1 MFADVI
7 LMEDAR
13 KNAESLVKYY
23 ENLQKKISGR
33 LADLEREVSIIVE
46 SMNPQDKEDYNKLY
60 ESNYAISSASL
71 SKYKQIKPNFLKVIV
86 SFETLVNFIS
96 LRPSSIFENVSTEFK
111 NLSKDL
117 ARCSLSDSEE
127 TYKLIVEFI
136 EETKKVVVNAKKEV
150 KLNKELA
157 LENRKYIFLREKL
170 MSDFSTAENTLKEFV
185 KDFLADM
192 VRLPI
197 NIIVM
202 PIAKLLANFATRAS
216 NIVSNIL
223 SPFMK
228 VINKISNLWSNV
240 IPTVL
245 TNMLS
250 RAGINNPILTMII
263 QHSFKIVLPFAL
275 QFTVLKMSIVSTKA
289 ALISASFISTLRM
302 ASSIKSAHALAESI
316 SEYSRMA
323 TMMMTFRQS
332 LIDMTAPR

>member
-1 MFADVI
+1 MFADVV

-13 KNAESLVKYY
+13 KNAESLIRYY

-33 LADLEREVSIIVE
+33 LKDLEREVSVIVE

-60 ESNYAISSASL
+60 ESNLAIASASL
-71 SKYKQIKPNFLKVIV
+71 SKYKQIKPDFLKVIV
-86 SFETLVNFIS
+86 SFETLVSFIS
-96 LRPSSIFENVSTEFK
+96 LRPSSIFENTGTELK
-111 NLSKDL
+111 NLSRDL

-136 EETKKVVVNAKKEV
+136 EETKRVVTDAKKEV

-157 LENRKYIFLREKL
+157 LESRKYIFLREKL
-170 MSDFSTAENTLKEFV
+170 MSDFSTAESVLKEFV

-197 NIIVM
+197 NIIII

-216 NIVSNIL
+216 NIISSVL
-223 SPFMK
+223 APFVK
-228 VINKISNLWSNV
+228 VINKISNLWSSV
-240 IPTVL
+240 IPTAL

-275 QFTVLKMSIVSTKA
+275 QFTVLKMTMISSKA
-289 ALISASFISTLRM
+289 ALISASFISTLRI
-302 ASSIKSAHALAESI
+302 ASTIKSAHALAESI
-316 SEYSRMA
+316 SEYSKMA

-332 LIDMTAPR
+332 LIEMTASR

>member
-1 MFADVI
+1 MFTDVI

-23 ENLQKKISGR
+23 ESLQKKISNR
-33 LADLEREVSIIVE
+33 LNDLEKEVSVIVE
-46 SMNPQDKEDYNKLY
+46 SMSSQDAKDYSKLY
-60 ESNYAISSASL
+60 ESNYAIASASL
-71 SKYKQIKPNFLKVIV
+71 SKYKQIKPDFLKVIV
-86 SFETLVNFIS
+86 SFETLVSFIS
-96 LRPSSIFENVSTEFK
+96 LRPSSIFENTGTELK

-117 ARCSLSDSEE
+117 ARCSLSDAEE
-127 TYKLIVEFI
+127 THKLIVEFI

-170 MSDFSTAENTLKEFV
+170 MSDFSTAESTLKEFI

-197 NIIVM
+197 NIIAI

-216 NIVSNIL
+216 NIVSSVL
-223 SPFMK
+223 SPFVK

-240 IPTVL
+240 IPTAL

-250 RAGINNPILTMII
+250 RAGINNPILSMII

-275 QFTVLKMSIVSTKA
+275 QFTVLKMSVVSTKA

-302 ASSIKSAHALAESI
+302 ASTIKSAHDLAESV
-316 SEYSRMA
+316 SEYSRIA
-323 TMMMTFRQS
+323 TMMMSFRQS
-332 LIDMTAPR
+332 LIEMTAH